1 MKKFLCLFL
10 TAMMLLTTAVIL
22 PVSADVAE
30 DPIVVDYQAPV
41 FYGVQFADGANETK
55 NIRFVSAVPNYNGT
69 AIGYEI
75 YAKFTDGTVKYIEYS
90 VAKGDESLE
99 TNTVYSS
106 LSSGGFDPVTTE
118 TAKADLKMENV
129 YL

>member
-1 MKKFLCLFL
+1 MKKFLCVLL
-10 TAMMLLTTAVIL
+10 TAIMLLTTAVIL

-41 FYGVQFADGANETK
+41 FYGVQFAAGEANTK
-55 NIRFVSAVPNYNGT
+55 NIRFVSAVPNANGT

-90 VAKGDESLE
+90 VAKNDVNME
-99 TNTVYSS
+99 TDTVYSS

-118 TAKADLKMENV
+118 TAKAELEMFKS
-129 YL
+129 